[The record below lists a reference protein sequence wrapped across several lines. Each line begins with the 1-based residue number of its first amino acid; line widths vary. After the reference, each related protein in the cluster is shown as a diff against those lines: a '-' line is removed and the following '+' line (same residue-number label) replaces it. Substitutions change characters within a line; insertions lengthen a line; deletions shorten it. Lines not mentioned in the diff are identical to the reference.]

1 MTRRIACALLVLWS
15 VSALAQDAP
24 RPNFSGTWK
33 LDKAKSSLQAPAP
46 DASILYIDHSDP
58 RFRLTRAHVVDGE
71 ADLFRIIVLTD
82 GKDDVKKWREY
93 RTVNRCRWEG
103 DKLILESRSRVGR
116 KESLT
121 VMKFSLSPDGKTLN
135 AEESFAGPDRKYDNT
150 LVLQRETTP
159 PTLDV
164 TEADLAEIKAAALR
178 RYAAREPG
186 LIGEGFAEDLRR
198 GAFFPAEEGRG
209 PSIGIWQLELK
220 DGRLA
225 LIRQPTNF
233 EPPVMV
239 YFGFFLDRVDGKWV
253 ALEEYIE
260 EEWISYVEEE

>member
-1 MTRRIACALLVLWS
+1 MIRQFAFALLVLWGA
-15 VSALAQDAP
+15 SALGQEAP
-24 RPNFSGTWK
+24 RPDFSGTWK
-33 LDKAKSSLQAPAP
+33 LDQEKSKLQAPAP
-46 DASILYIDHSDP
+46 DTSILYIDHSDP
-58 RFRLTRAHVVDGE
+58 RFRLNRAHVLDGV
-71 ADLFRIIVLTD
+71 ADLFSIVVLAD
-82 GKDDVKKWREY
+82 GKDDVKKWQDD
-93 RTVNRCRWEG
+93 RTVNRCRWEW

-121 VMKFSLSPDGKTLN
+121 VMKFSLSPDGKTLT
-135 AEESFAGPDRKYDNT
+135 AEERLTGPDRKYDNT